1 MKVYENWEILA
12 FEFGILFWTLKDY
25 DVFEILISRY
35 IFLWKFK
42 LGIEEFMFLYS
53 FGRFMFLNSFG

>member
-12 FEFGILFWTLKDY
+12 FEFGILFWTLKDH
-25 DVFEILISRY
+25 DVFEILIPRN

-42 LGIEEFMFLYS
+42 LGIDE
-53 FGRFMFLNSFG
+53 FMFLNSFV